1 MMLKPVAL
9 RHQLGSL
16 KWHVGGASVGRQPNP
31 AAGKATAGTG
41 RQKGNEQPGWKVERA
56 EKPALGSALA
66 AVAFVGLATA
76 VPAAAAA
83 AVAGQQGATETLY

>member
-1 MMLKPVAL
+1 M
-9 RHQLGSL
+9 HLGSP

-41 RQKGNEQPGWKVERA
+41 RQKEKEQPGWMVERA

-66 AVAFVGLATA
+66 AVAVVGLATA
-76 VPAAAAA
+76 AAAAA
-83 AVAGQQGATETLY
+83 AVAGQ